1 MPEPAAGWT
10 APLRLWR
17 SDPGAFECAPVQNVR
32 LSHTQGSDGD
42 DVRRVQLIV
51 SDDATGPLDGDKLCD
66 VGLAIRKAL

>member
-1 MPEPAAGWT
+1 M
-10 APLRLWR
+10 
-17 SDPGAFECAPVQNVR
+17 QNVR
-32 LSHTQGSDGD
+32 LGHTQGSDGD